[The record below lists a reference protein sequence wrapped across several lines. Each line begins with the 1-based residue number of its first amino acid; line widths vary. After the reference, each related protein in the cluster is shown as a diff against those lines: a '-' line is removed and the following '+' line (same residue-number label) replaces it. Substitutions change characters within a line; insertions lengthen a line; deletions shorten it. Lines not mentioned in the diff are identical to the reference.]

1 MHRKY
6 LRKWSKLS
14 QLGEV
19 YSNKH
24 PVGSITTQET
34 SGLKGY
40 PEGDGEQ
47 KKERHSRHWSC
58 CWLLRSAFVFM
69 IISKMTTQQV
79 LPWPPLF
86 SPPVVH
92 SKSSNKWN
100 VFLFFFPNMEYW
112 SGLLR
117 RILPPSPVTTHHSIQ
132 SRTFVNTPFQQL
144 LAIIILTFAARF
156 PLFPFLTSL
165 ATSRFLFFLFQFP
178 WLRLRFDLCTFKR
191 FAYCFCA

>member
-47 KKERHSRHWSC
+47 KKGRYSRHWSC

-100 VFLFFFPNMEYW
+100 VFLFFPNIEYW

-117 RILPPSPVTTHHSIQ
+117 RIL
-132 SRTFVNTPFQQL
+132 TPFPCDHPPLDTVENICQH
-144 LAIIILTFAARF
+144 AVPTVVGDYHFDIRCSF
-156 PLFPFLTSL
+156 PPLSL
-165 ATSRFLFFLFQFP
+165 SFSLSHITCHFSLSFLFVSVPLAA
-178 WLRLRFDLCTFKR
+178 
-191 FAYCFCA
+191 FAIWFMHF